1 MNKMSVLMVLF
12 LVVSITPLKQAYSA
26 DNSQVK
32 QTWLNLDKSTNQC
45 KDIYD
50 YYPDGGM
57 RIFYCHIKSSFSY
70 SDLVKASHIP
80 VFRKGP
86 HTREELNLKSRFD
99 FGHYN
104 KDFVIWLKDFALLAM
119 GDADFRSNT
128 QVLYDKYIKN
138 LAITY
143 KRTHEEL
150 IRDPQY
156 FQRETDKYLALMQN
170 RTLDE
175 YYYDNFYEFKNLYN
189 QGLDGNV
196 VKTAVLFWF
205 RRNIDGTE
213 KEFYDALNTLI
224 KLYSH

>member
-1 MNKMSVLMVLF
+1 MNKILTQITFIL
-12 LVVSITPLKQAYSA
+12 LVFFSQFNLAYSA
-26 DNSQVK
+26 GNSQVK
-32 QTWLNLDKSTNQC
+32 QAWLNLDKSTNQC
-45 KDIYD
+45 KNLYD

-57 RIFYCHIKSSFSY
+57 RIFYCHIKSTLSY
-70 SDLVKASHIP
+70 SDLAKTSHIP

-86 HTREELNLKSRFD
+86 HTRDKLNLKSRFE

-104 KDFVIWLKDFALLAM
+104 KDFVIWLKDFALVAIH
-119 GDADFRSNT
+119 DPAFRTNT
-128 QVLYDKYIKN
+128 QGLYDRYIKP

-143 KRTHEEL
+143 QRTHEEL

-156 FQRETDKYLALMQN
+156 FQRETNKYLGLMQN
-170 RTLDE
+170 QTLGE
-175 YYYDNFYEFKNLYN
+175 YYYDDFYEFKDLYK

-213 KEFYDALNTLI
+213 KEFYDGLNKLI
-224 KLYSH
+224 QLYSH